1 VRGGK
6 QTQVCSRTVHSSDV
20 VSNTENRMKFTL
32 LLILAFIILSCNSE
46 PKTQSLNRRTSIE
59 VITDFSETIEIRRF
73 QILNGNIKDSIV
85 EYLKIDGEE
94 YANQIWLVNNKD
106 TIGGNYFK
114 SWIKDSI
121 KLGEVARLR
130 YELIKPTISH
140 ESDIH
145 ILIPMNDNEL
155 ENDYSNL
162 FDIKLDTLPS
172 LKNDGISH
180 PEISEF
186 NLPLN
191 HIVEFGLK
199 YGKPGKKRVRGVII
213 ERGKKDNRG
222 YERRLFFNNSF
233 YVKE

>member
-1 VRGGK
+1 
-6 QTQVCSRTVHSSDV
+6 
-20 VSNTENRMKFTL
+20 MKFTL
-32 LLILAFIILSCNSE
+32 VLILAFTILSCNSE
-46 PKTQSLNRRTSIE
+46 PKTQNLNGRTSIE
-59 VITDFSETIEIRRF
+59 VITDSSDTMEIRRF
-73 QILNGNIKDSIV
+73 LILNGNIKDSIV
-85 EYLKIDGEE
+85 EYLKIDGKE
-94 YANQIWLVNNKD
+94 YANQIWLVNNNKD

-121 KLGEVARLR
+121 KLGEIARLR
-130 YELIKPTISH
+130 YELIEPTISH
-140 ESDIH
+140 ESDIF

-155 ENDYSNL
+155 KNDYSNL
-162 FDIKLDTLPS
+162 FDIKLDTLLS

-199 YGKPGKKRVRGVII
+199 YGKPGRKRVRGVII
-213 ERGKKDNRG
+213 ERGKKDSRE

-233 YVKE
+233 YVKELTTRILKSTTHNKELR

>member
-1 VRGGK
+1 
-6 QTQVCSRTVHSSDV
+6 
-20 VSNTENRMKFTL
+20 MKFTL
-32 LLILAFIILSCNSE
+32 VLILAFTILSCNSE
-46 PKTQSLNRRTSIE
+46 PKTQNLNGRTSIE
-59 VITDFSETIEIRRF
+59 VITDSSDTMEIRRF
-73 QILNGNIKDSIV
+73 LILNGNIKDSIV
-85 EYLKIDGEE
+85 EYLKIDGKE
-94 YANQIWLVNNKD
+94 YANQIWLVNNNKD

-121 KLGEVARLR
+121 KLGEIARLR
-130 YELIKPTISH
+130 YELIEPTISH
-140 ESDIH
+140 ESDIF

-155 ENDYSNL
+155 KNDYSNL
-162 FDIKLDTLPS
+162 FDIKLDTLLS

-199 YGKPGKKRVRGVII
+199 YGKPGRKRVRGVII
-213 ERGKKDNRG
+213 ERGKKDSRE

-233 YVKE
+233 YVKELTTRILKSTTHNK